1 VCTRKRFIIGRQF
14 RSFVVITHHS
24 LVWSHRKEV
33 PLRPTVAYESGY
45 TKKTAWAA
53 WWWKPRDEHLS
64 SQGTGLWHWQ
74 TDRQT
79 DGRTVTAPPVPQSR
93 FSIALIRHS
102 RRALYKYFWMN
113 EWMSATIILLSA
125 VIEDGPWTTL
135 EYYAVYGMV
144 LFPMTLS
151 DTSRW
156 LFNDIVQRQLTRK
169 WYKIELYIQWQTSM
183 VHSLMSGSSVIS
195 RPVTPTHTSGLASS
209 GSGVIKL
216 WWMTQCTVTLKSLLT
231 MTTLSFYNLTV
242 L

>member
-1 VCTRKRFIIGRQF
+1 MCTRKRFIIGRQF

-93 FSIALIRHS
+93 FSIDSSDSTFSTCALQI
-102 RRALYKYFWMN
+102 FMN
-113 EWMSATIILLSA
+113 EWMNERDHYLAVSSNRPHWSTMLST
-125 VIEDGPWTTL
+125 EWCYFLWPWVTHQ
-135 EYYAVYGMV
+135 GDCS
-144 LFPMTLS
+144 MTL
-151 DTSRW
+151 
-156 LFNDIVQRQLTRK
+156 FNV
-169 WYKIELYIQWQTSM
+169 
-183 VHSLMSGSSVIS
+183 
-195 RPVTPTHTSGLASS
+195 
-209 GSGVIKL
+209 
-216 WWMTQCTVTLKSLLT
+216 
-231 MTTLSFYNLTV
+231 N
-242 L
+242 